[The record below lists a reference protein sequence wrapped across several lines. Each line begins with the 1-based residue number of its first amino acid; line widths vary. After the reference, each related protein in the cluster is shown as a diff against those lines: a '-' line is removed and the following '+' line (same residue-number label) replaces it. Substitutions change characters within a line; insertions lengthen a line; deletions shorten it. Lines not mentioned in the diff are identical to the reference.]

1 MTDGALAGLNVLD
14 FTHYIAG
21 PYCTKLLADYG
32 ANVVKV
38 EPPEGDGARRMGPF
52 PGDAPHPEKSGLF
65 LHLNTNKRGVVV
77 NLKAPA
83 AAGIVDRLAQW
94 ADIIVENYRPGVA
107 DRLGIGYARLR
118 QINPALIYTSISNFG
133 QTGPY
138 RDYRG
143 SEIVFYATGGEM
155 HSTGLADREPLKLG
169 GNVGLY
175 QAGAVAAT
183 ATLGAALAGAFA
195 AAAADSAADAGSAA
209 DADESQPPGQHIDVS
224 IMETQLGSVDRR
236 QSALL
241 AYQYTG
247 ELSHRPASGGSGGYP
262 NAVYPCADGYFQING
277 SRMYFPRTI
286 ALLGH
291 PPELAAPRWQDPAA
305 QGDPAMQ
312 DEFESEYFLPWALER
327 TRAAAWQAAQENRV
341 LSGPINTM
349 ADLDV
354 DPSFNSRGV
363 FAETNHPAVG
373 VLRQPGRPFIMNQ
386 SPWQLRRPAPLL
398 GQHTGAVLA
407 ETGYTAAQIESLAAA
422 GVIAL
427 AAAAADDNDN
437 YNDNDKERP
446 D

>member
-1 MTDGALAGLNVLD
+1 MSNGALAGLKVLD

-38 EPPEGDGARRMGPF
+38 EPPAGDGARRIGPF

-65 LHLNTNKRGVVV
+65 LHLNTNKRGIAV
-77 NLKAPA
+77 NLKAPDSA
-83 AAGIVDRLAQW
+83 DIVARLAQW
-94 ADIIVENYRPGVA
+94 ADIVVENYRPGVT

-118 QINPALIYTSISNFG
+118 QIKPGIIYTSISNFG

-143 SEIVFYATGGEM
+143 SEIVFYAMGGEM

-183 ATLGAALAGAFA
+183 ATLGAVLAGAFA
-195 AAAADSAADAGSAA
+195 SWDDDDGVGS
-209 DADESQPPGQHIDVS
+209 PPGQQIDVS

-286 ALLGH
+286 AMLGH
-291 PPELAAPRWQDPAA
+291 PPELTAPQWQDPAA
-305 QGDPAMQ
+305 QGNPAMQ
-312 DEFESEYFLPWALER
+312 EEFESAHFLPWTLER
-327 TRAAAWQAAQENRV
+327 TRAAAWQAAQSHRV

-354 DPSFNSRGV
+354 DPSFNDRGV
-363 FAETNHPAVG
+363 FAEYDHPAAG
-373 VLRQPGRPFIMNQ
+373 RLRQPGRPFMMAQ

-407 ETGYTAAQIESLAAA
+407 ELGYTAAQIDALAAA
-422 GVIAL
+422 GVIILAADNAADTAN
-427 AAAAADDNDN
+427 AAAAGTANTARSD
-437 YNDNDKERP
+437 
-446 D
+446 